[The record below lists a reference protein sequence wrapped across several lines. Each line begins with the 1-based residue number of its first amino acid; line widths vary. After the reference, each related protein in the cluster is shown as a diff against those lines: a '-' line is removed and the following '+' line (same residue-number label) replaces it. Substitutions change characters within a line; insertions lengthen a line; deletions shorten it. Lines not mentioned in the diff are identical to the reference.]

1 MKGKKSGKEIG
12 FLVGFFLKLEKE
24 RRVLN
29 FWFAL
34 LYMNCFRVTVVLF
47 CFFLFFFK
55 KRTKILFV
63 CFLHVFFFSNHSLFS
78 GYIYFYF
85 HFYIT

>member
-1 MKGKKSGKEIG
+1 MKGKKRGKEIG

-34 LYMNCFRVTVVLF
+34 LCMNCFRVTVVLV
-47 CFFLFFFK
+47 FFFFFK

-63 CFLHVFFFSNHSLFS
+63 CFLHVFFFSNHSLLS
-78 GYIYFYF
+78 GYIYIYF
-85 HFYIT
+85 HFYIK